1 MKIIVSPAK
10 KMKPDE
16 YIDVDMTVP
25 VFVDRAKA
33 IIDYMKSL
41 SFDELKTIW
50 KCNNSVGQEAHDMI
64 MGVNFE
70 NVMPAIYAYD
80 GIAFKY
86 IAPSVFENKECE
98 YIQNNL
104 RILSGVYGI
113 LKPFDGVVRY
123 RLEMQAKMSF
133 FGSKNLYDYWSDDI
147 YKELTQNDDIIINLA
162 SKEYSKCVE
171 SYLDENKTFV
181 TCIFGE
187 LCDDKISQKGVYAKM
202 ARGEMVR
209 YLAVNDVNDIEG
221 MKNFNGLGYEFS
233 DKHSDDKTFVFLK

>member
-16 YIDVDMTVP
+16 YIDAKMTVP
-25 VFVDRAKA
+25 VFADRAA
-33 IIDYMKSL
+33 EIINHMKSL
-41 SFDELKTIW
+41 SYEELKSIW
-50 KCNNSVGQEAHDMI
+50 KCNDAIAHDAYDMI
-64 MGVNFE
+64 INADFN

-80 GIAFKY
+80 GIAYKY
-86 IAPSVFENKECE
+86 MAPSVFEYKECG

-123 RLEMQAKMSF
+123 RLEMQAKISLF
-133 FGSKNLYDYWSDDI
+133 DCKNLYDYWSDAI
-147 YKELTQNDDIIINLA
+147 YKELTFNDDIIINLA

-171 SYLDENKTFV
+171 NCLEDDKTFI

-187 LCDDKISQKGVYAKM
+187 LCDGKISQKGVYAKM

-209 YLAVNDVNDIEG
+209 YLAVNDINDTESI
-221 MKNFNGLGYEFS
+221 KNFNGLGYEFS
-233 DKHSDDKTFVFLK
+233 GKHSDADTFVFIK